1 MVLTDFETAICQCDS
16 KLITQKLTE
25 NELAGIATSLEI
37 IHHYGRPGIGY
48 IWALTNMNQ
57 EEHIKLKN
65 SESQGCY

>member
-37 IHHYGRPGIGY
+37 IHHYGKPGIGY
-48 IWALTNMNQ
+48 I
-57 EEHIKLKN
+57 
-65 SESQGCY
+65 